1 MNFMKNGVRR
11 LPPGFRFQ
19 PTDEELV
26 FQYLKC
32 KVLSCPLPTSIIPEV
47 NVCNYDPWDLP
58 GNCEE
63 QERYFFSHKEAK
75 YRNGNRMN
83 RTTRSGYWKA
93 TGSDK
98 KISSPTNNN
107 NNNSFSGVRKT
118 LAFYEGKAPNGSRT
132 NWVMHE
138 YRLVIAET
146 SAPNSTHLSHGKE
159 VGDWVLCRIS
169 MKAGRE
175 GGEARMMRRSSEIDV
190 DVGETRFFDFT
201 RVTGIAAKLHYSDT
215 SSSCSSSSDITEVCS
230 YVADHEE
237 TSGHSYSTA
246 GS

>member
-1 MNFMKNGVRR
+1 MEKMNFMKNGISR

-32 KVLSCPLPTSIIPEV
+32 KVLSYPLPTSVIPEV

-63 QERYFFSHKEAK
+63 QERYFFSYKEAK
-75 YRNGNRMN
+75 YRNGDRMN
-83 RTTRSGYWKA
+83 RMTKSGYWKA

-98 KISSPTNNN
+98 KISSQTNNN
-107 NNNSFSGVRKT
+107 NDNYRFSGVRKT
-118 LAFYEGKAPNGSRT
+118 LVFHQGKAPNGSRT

-146 SAPNSTHLSHGKE
+146 SAPNPTRLYCQGKE
-159 VGDWVLCRIS
+159 VGDWVVCRIS
-169 MKAGRE
+169 MKTTRE
-175 GGEARMMRRSSEIDV
+175 GGHMLARMKR
-190 DVGETRFFDFT
+190 
-201 RVTGIAAKLHYSDT
+201 
-215 SSSCSSSSDITEVCS
+215 SSSDITEVCS
-230 YVADHEE
+230 GVADHEE
-237 TSGHSYSTA
+237 TSGHSYSVDF
-246 GS
+246 

>member
-1 MNFMKNGVRR
+1 MERMNFVKNGVCR

-32 KVLSCPLPTSIIPEV
+32 KVLSCPLPTSIIPEI

-63 QERYFFSHKEAK
+63 QERYFFSYKEAK

-83 RTTRSGYWKA
+83 RNTKPGHWKA
-93 TGSDK
+93 TGSEK

-107 NNNSFSGVRKT
+107 KNNNCSFSGVRKT
-118 LAFYEGKAPNGSRT
+118 LVFYEGKTPNGFRT

-146 SAPNSTHLSHGKE
+146 SGHNSTHLNHGSE

-169 MKAGRE
+169 MKTRSE
-175 GGEARMMRRSSEIDV
+175 GSE
-190 DVGETRFFDFT
+190 VGERRLFYFT
-201 RVTGIAAKLHYSDT
+201 RELHYSDP
-215 SSSCSSSSDITEVCS
+215 SSSCSSSSDITEVVS
-230 YVADHEE
+230 RVADHEE
-237 TSGHSYSTA
+237 TSACSNYNLDF
-246 GS
+246 